1 MSVSSDNEWDKI
13 LEGSFSYNIYKE
25 LDNDVEENNYDVYC
39 TAFNKDGDDTEKKHY
54 NLCKKILR
62 NTHILS
68 RYANTNNFTTLC
80 SHYRY
85 WTYYNIKKILG
96 DDTNNDKAKPIIN
109 KFKQVR
115 DNIRKISN
123 ALYCQYEFNDDII
136 KKLNDMKKEKYL
148 YEYFQNYDSIKTS
161 VTCKLVTPDKYENY
175 LKYIITLYNERKGE
189 DACCYG
195 PFLIDCEDYFK
206 CDDEFDPNILLS
218 TLKSTK
224 QKKCDNLIKALPTL
238 TSGVTSR
245 SGSSLTNITGSIY
258 YFKCIDFDKDKIS
271 DITKEGG
278 KLNCHIFL
286 TSDKSHI
293 MPLSPSLQSPST
305 VGPFTTYG
313 QRGTSVSAELQ
324 RNSLVSSGI
333 SEQAD
338 QSSSSQLSDVKYK
351 SSYKDDTCQNP
362 LLERDVSENCR
373 EPDVRETGTV
383 GVKLSL
389 YAPGRRIRIK
399 LNSDSNTFKNNFFR
413 VGIAFTLIVGIISTI
428 FLYYKFTP
436 FGRCFHKKVSRK
448 KIIDDYYDD
457 PYMRKF
463 MIRAPKSDKRRTG
476 NTGLQFSYYSR

>member
-1 MSVSSDNEWDKI
+1 MSQDKI

-39 TAFNKDGDDTEKKHY
+39 TAFNNDEDNTEKKHY

-68 RYANTNNFTTLC
+68 RYVNTNNFTTLC

-136 KKLNDMKKEKYL
+136 KKLNDMKEEKYL
-148 YEYFQNYDSIKTS
+148 YDYFQNYDSIKTS
-161 VTCKLVTPDKYENY
+161 DTCKVVTLDKYENY

-195 PFLIDCEDYFK
+195 SFLIDCEDYFK
-206 CDDEFDPNILLS
+206 CDDEFDPNILF
-218 TLKSTK
+218 
-224 QKKCDNLIKALPTL
+224 
-238 TSGVTSR
+238 
-245 SGSSLTNITGSIY
+245 SLTNITGSIY
-258 YFKCIDFDKDKIS
+258 YFKCTDFDEDKIS
-271 DITKEGG
+271 DKTKEGG

-286 TSDKSHI
+286 TSDKSHF
-293 MPLSPSLQSPST
+293 MPLSPSLQAPST
-305 VGPFTTYG
+305 FGPFTTYG

-324 RNSLVSSGI
+324 RNNLVSSGI
-333 SEQAD
+333 SGHED
-338 QSSSSQLSDVKYK
+338 QSSSSESSDVNYK
-351 SSYKDDTCQNP
+351 SSCKDAARKNP
-362 LLERDVSENCR
+362 LLARDASENCR
-373 EPDVRETGTV
+373 EPDVRATETV
-383 GVKLSL
+383 GVKLNL

-413 VGIAFTLIVGIISTI
+413 VGIAFTLIAGIISTI